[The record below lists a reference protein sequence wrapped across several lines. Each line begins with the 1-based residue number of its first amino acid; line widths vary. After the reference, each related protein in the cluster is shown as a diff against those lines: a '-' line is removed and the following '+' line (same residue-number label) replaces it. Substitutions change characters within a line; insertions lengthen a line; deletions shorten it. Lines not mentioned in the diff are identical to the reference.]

1 MRWPPSQ
8 ARSLFRLHAH
18 ILLTSGSVSHRM
30 AVAGARRSSS
40 LMAEEVRPLAADS
53 RYLPAGRKGRQIS
66 TDKWPTRQAAAQARQ
81 QQALPS
87 LVAQLKQHGAP
98 RHTKVM
104 SREDVCNPGRWTRG
118 REGGPVERR
127 QQARTCERHAELTR
141 AMAKLRPLDP
151 PSSQAPQ
158 RTARAIQI
166 PC

>member
-1 MRWPPSQ
+1 MVRAALPTPAPASKPNPLPLLQ
-8 ARSLFRLHAH
+8 TCTS
-18 ILLTSGSVSHRM
+18 LLTSGSVSHRM

-53 RYLPAGRKGRQIS
+53 RYLPAGRKGRQTS

-104 SREDVCNPGRWTRG
+104 SREDVCNKGQVGKRA
-118 REGGPVERR
+118 GG
-127 QQARTCERHAELTR
+127 Q
-141 AMAKLRPLDP
+141 
-151 PSSQAPQ
+151 
-158 RTARAIQI
+158 